1 MTNGLTIEGKPV
13 EGYESLPPQSFSGN
27 IASNWK
33 GTEILYVQG
42 EGYKIIIDMGTYTY
56 ALDLPNDYTL
66 EDISNFSSETATTE
80 EAKAGEAGVQVVSLD
95 SFNSGFLNSD
105 TLINVP
111 AGILSLE
118 GDIYEIA
125 SNFLEAVD
133 TNRNRVT
140 STLLNDE
147 EYVSLLNAEY
157 IASNGDMNVAIANLA
172 KTDAYGS
179 ILGRLGVSQAQID
192 GERKEFTD
200 PEGFRKLKETYTDLF
215 NVTAANTWGGELPS
229 HVTEYLAEMTAK
241 GIYTQSDALAQI
253 GRIFDPA
260 SGVKLDAGVLG
271 ILEGE
276 TIKQTTNKEQDVIDL
291 LKTYLPAHL
300 HATINVAE
308 EAGKLRNIN
317 NYKNTLTEKLKKIR
331 FEFYDG
337 YDPDVAWNTIVA
349 AKKETAYNS
358 LGVQLLDDDA
368 LLMDLITLNDYG
380 KEQELLRKTGL
391 ERGYTKT
398 KNDLTKA
405 MISTFGSGMVRDQQ
419 FAESGR

>member
-1 MTNGLTIEGKPV
+1 MTNGLTIEGQPV
-13 EGYESLPPQSFSGN
+13 EEYLPQSFTGN

-56 ALDLPNDYTL
+56 VLDLPNDYTL
-66 EDISNFSSETATTE
+66 EDISNFSSETAKTE
-80 EAKAGEAGVQVVSLD
+80 EAKAKEAGVQIVSLD
-95 SFNSGFLNSD
+95 SFNSGFLNND

-125 SNFLEAVD
+125 SNFLEAVE
-133 TNRNRVT
+133 TNRSRVT

-179 ILGRLGVSQAQID
+179 ILYRLGVTQAQID

-200 PEGFRKLKETYTDLF
+200 RLGFEKDKEAYIDLF
-215 NVTAANTWGGELPS
+215 NITAADTWGGELPS

-241 GIYTQSDALAQI
+241 GIYTQSEALAQI
-253 GRIFDPA
+253 GKIFDPA
-260 SGVKLDAGVLG
+260 SKTVLDAGVLG
-271 ILEGE
+271 VLEGE
-276 TIKQTTNKEQDVIDL
+276 TIKQTSKGEDTITDL
-291 LKTYLPAHL
+291 LNKYLPAHL
-300 HATINVAE
+300 QGEFDIAA
-308 EAGKLRNIN
+308 EAGKLRNIAD
-317 NYKNTLTEKLKKIR
+317 YSTTLENKLKEMR
-331 FEFYDG
+331 FNFYPM
-337 YDPDVAWNTIVA
+337 YDKEIAWQSIVS
-349 AKKETAYNS
+349 AKKESAMGT
-358 LGVQLLDDDA
+358 LGVTLKDDDP

-405 MISTFGSGMVRDQQ
+405 MMATFGSGIIRDQQ
-419 FAESGR
+419 YAEVR

>member
-1 MTNGLTIEGKPV
+1 MCIRD
-13 EGYESLPPQSFSGN
+13 SN

-66 EDISNFSSETATTE
+66 EDISNFSSETAKTE
-80 EAKAGEAGVQVVSLD
+80 EAKAKEAGVQIVSLD

-111 AGILSLE
+111 AGILSLQ

-133 TNRNRVT
+133 TNRDRVT

-179 ILGRLGVSQAQID
+179 ILGRLGVTQAQID

-200 PEGFRKLKETYTDLF
+200 PEGFRKDKETYIDLF
-215 NVTAANTWGGELPS
+215 NITAAGTWGGELPS

-241 GIYTQSDALAQI
+241 GIYTENEALAQV

-260 SGVKLDAGVLG
+260 SKTVLDAGVLG
-271 ILEGE
+271 VLEGE
-276 TIKQTTNKEQDVIDL
+276 TIKQTSKGEDTITDL
-291 LKTYLPAHL
+291 LNKYLPAHL
-300 HATINVAE
+300 QSEFDIAV
-308 EAGKLRNIN
+308 EAGKLRNIAD
-317 NYKNTLTEKLKKIR
+317 YSTTLENKLKEMR
-331 FEFYDG
+331 FNFYPM
-337 YDPDVAWNTIVA
+337 YDKEIAWQSIVS
-349 AKKETAYNS
+349 AKKESAMGT
-358 LGVQLLDDDA
+358 LGVTLKDDDPI
-368 LLMDLITLNDYG
+368 LMDLITLNDYG

>member
-1 MTNGLTIEGKPV
+1 MTNGLTIEGQPV
-13 EGYESLPPQSFSGN
+13 EEYLPQSFTGN

-56 ALDLPNDYTL
+56 VLDLPNDYTL
-66 EDISNFSSETATTE
+66 EDISNFSSETAKTE
-80 EAKAGEAGVQVVSLD
+80 EAKAKEAGVQIVSLD
-95 SFNSGFLNSD
+95 SFNSGFLNND

-125 SNFLEAVD
+125 SNFLEAVE
-133 TNRNRVT
+133 TNRSRVT

-157 IASNGDMNVAIANLA
+157 IASGGDMNVAIANLA

-179 ILGRLGVSQAQID
+179 ILYRLGVTQAQID

-200 PEGFRKLKETYTDLF
+200 RLGFEKDKEAYIDLF
-215 NVTAANTWGGELPS
+215 NITAAGTWGGELPS

-241 GIYTQSDALAQI
+241 GIYTQSEALAQI
-253 GRIFDPA
+253 GKIFDPA
-260 SGVKLDAGVLG
+260 SKTVLDAGVLG
-271 ILEGE
+271 VLEGE
-276 TIKQTTNKEQDVIDL
+276 TIKQTSKGEDTITNL
-291 LKTYLPAHL
+291 LNKYLPAHL
-300 HATINVAE
+300 QGEFDIAV
-308 EAGKLRNIN
+308 EAGKLRNIAD
-317 NYKNTLTEKLKKIR
+317 YSTTLENKLKEMR
-331 FEFYDG
+331 YNFYPM
-337 YDPDVAWNTIVA
+337 YDKEIAWQSIVS
-349 AKKETAYNS
+349 AKKESAMGT
-358 LGVQLLDDDA
+358 LGVTLKDDDP

-405 MISTFGSGMVRDQQ
+405 MMATFGSGIIRDQQ
-419 FAESGR
+419 YAEVR